1 MEYTGYEKLTDEEI
15 EVKLRKIEDAK
26 YNLEREKRHRKEAA
40 EKEKYKDVLGKY
52 FALKNDPDFVLKVTA
67 VDKDGMYI
75 GKTILCMDRTSKT
88 LLPSQD
94 DLSFHIV
101 YDYPVGDITE
111 WEPMNEEDV
120 KKWIDGIKRKVD
132 IYVKF

>member
-1 MEYTGYEKLTDEEI
+1 MTGYEKLTDEEI

-26 YNLEREKRHRKEAA
+26 YNLEREVRHRKEAKEA
-40 EKEKYKDVLGKY
+40 EKYKDVLGKY
-52 FALKNDPDFVLKVTA
+52 FALKNNPDFVLKVTA
-67 VDKDGMYI
+67 VKDGMYI
-75 GKTILCMDRTSKT
+75 GKTILFMDRTGET

-111 WEPMNEEDV
+111 WEPINEEDV
-120 KKWIDGIKRKVD
+120 KKWIDDIKRKVD
-132 IYVKF
+132 IYVKFV